1 MEKGLPSVSVFV
13 EFAEAGGLLAYGPSV
28 ADASRRCGAYVA
40 RILQGSKPGEMPIER
55 PQTFQMAVNL
65 KTAKA
70 LGLTVPPSVLGR
82 ADQVI
87 E

>member
-1 MEKGLPSVSVFV
+1 MFT

-28 ADASRRCGAYVA
+28 ADAQRRCGTYVG
-40 RILQGSKPGEMPIER
+40 RILQGSKPGDMPIER
-55 PQTFQMAVNL
+55 PQTFQLAVNL

-70 LGLTVPPSVLGR
+70 LSLTIPPSVLGR
-82 ADQVI
+82 ADKIV